1 MWTAS
6 RQWTTNPSYKVESFA
21 NFIRARPILF
31 NRQIAE
37 KLNGIHIFLICFLVN
52 KKMLPRH
59 QKCLY
64 DMFTNIFL
72 PNIAAKLSYNYT
84 FVNTAFIMYRIVETK
99 ETLKK
104 IYPESIIFPIPYF
117 FIVLNS

>member
-1 MWTAS
+1 
-6 RQWTTNPSYKVESFA
+6 
-21 NFIRARPILF
+21 
-31 NRQIAE
+31 
-37 KLNGIHIFLICFLVN
+37 
-52 KKMLPRH
+52 
-59 QKCLY
+59 
-64 DMFTNIFL
+64 MFTNIFL